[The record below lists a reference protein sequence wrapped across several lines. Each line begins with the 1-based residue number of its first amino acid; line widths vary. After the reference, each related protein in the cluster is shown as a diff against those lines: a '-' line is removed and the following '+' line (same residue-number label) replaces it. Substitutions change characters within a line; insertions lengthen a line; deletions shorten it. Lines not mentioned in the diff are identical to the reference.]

1 MDALTPLAVQ
11 AIAGLLGGGIAGNL
25 IDVAAIRT
33 PPKLAL
39 SLLGGVAGGALA
51 GLALGMG
58 KVALTMPDPTMTAD
72 VTSQVDFA
80 ALGVWVGGG
89 LLGGGFMTTVAGA
102 LGLGR

>member
-33 PPKLAL
+33 PPKLVL
-39 SLLGGVAGGALA
+39 SLLGGVAGGALV

-58 KVALTMPDPTMTAD
+58 QVALTVPDPAMTAD
-72 VTSQVDFA
+72 VTSQVDFG
-80 ALGVWVGGG
+80 ALGAWVGGG
-89 LLGGGFMTTVAGA
+89 LLGGGLMTTVAGA
-102 LGLGR
+102 FGLGR